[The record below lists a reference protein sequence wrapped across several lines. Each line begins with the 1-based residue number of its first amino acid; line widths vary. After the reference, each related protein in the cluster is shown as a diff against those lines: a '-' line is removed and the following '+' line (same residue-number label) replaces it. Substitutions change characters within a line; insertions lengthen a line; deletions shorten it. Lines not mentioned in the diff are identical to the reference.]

1 MRKYLYTLALGL
13 TLCSVLLGQQKK
25 PFRQSWWIGAKGGVQ
40 FSRFLFVPSIR
51 QHTHFGQRGGIALR
65 FEVERGASAQLEV
78 NYMRTGW
85 KVRFDDA
92 NKAYQRNLTYIEVPL
107 LAQLYLGNGP
117 ARIFVNAG
125 PIVGYNLDE
134 DTQQTEA
141 VGNTSYQRRVENKLF
156 WGLGGGPGLSV
167 ILGKHNR
174 LELEG
179 RFTYGFGDIWPN
191 QRKDDYGQSAE
202 MIFGF
207 TFNYFFRL
215 K

>member
-1 MRKYLYTLALGL
+1 MRKYIYALALSL
-13 TLCSVLLGQQKK
+13 ALCATSGAQQTS
-25 PFRQSWWIGAKGGVQ
+25 FRQSWWVGAKGGVQ
-40 FSRFLFVPSIR
+40 FSRFLFVPSVR
-51 QHTHFGQRGGIALR
+51 QHTHFGQRAGVALR
-65 FEVERGASAQLEV
+65 FEVERGASAQIEV

-85 KVRFDDA
+85 KVRFEEAD
-92 NKAYQRNLTYIEVPL
+92 KAYQRHLTYVEVPI
-107 LAQLYLGNGP
+107 LAQLYLGSGA
-117 ARIFVNAG
+117 ARLFVNAG
-125 PIVGYNLDE
+125 PILGYNLGE
-134 DTQQTEA
+134 ETEKTDA
-141 VGNTSYQRRVENKLF
+141 VGPTTYQREVVNKLF

-167 ILGKHNR
+167 ALGSRNR

-207 TFNYFFRL
+207 TCNYFFRL